1 MARKTGCEEPQKDT
15 GKPLPLVSLLTK
27 PVMLSISNYAMLALL
42 DMSAMALVPLVW
54 SMPIDLGGLIL
65 SPASIGMWLSA
76 YGCLNGILQFVFFPR
91 VVLTSMATY
100 VIIYTMFPFENLA
113 GRYTSRGHDGPN
125 ATIWLLV
132 LLQLLSICITDMR
145 FSASFFAIATPVTEY
160 ICVKARYSFPGTLGP
175 AAAASLL
182 AFSLANDVL
191 NGNFVYVVLL
201 AFVCV
206 ALCVAAHLPRY
217 TCKHGDGK

>member
-54 SMPIDLGGLIL
+54 SMPIDLGGLNL
-65 SPASIGMWLSA
+65 SPASIGMWLSG

-91 VVLTSMATY
+91 VVGRLGPGRVVLTSMAAY

-113 GRYTSRGHDGPN
+113 ARYTSRGHDGPN

-132 LLQLLSICITDMR
+132 LLQLSSICITDMG

-160 ICVKARYSFPGTLGP
+160 ICT
-175 AAAASLL
+175 
-182 AFSLANDVL
+182 
-191 NGNFVYVVLL
+191 
-201 AFVCV
+201 
-206 ALCVAAHLPRY
+206 
-217 TCKHGDGK
+217 